1 MLYLLIVI
9 VCSLLYK
16 VYMLRFVTFH
26 LYSFLLTNICP
37 QCFILNF
44 EIFNHGHYML
54 LDNNTPN
61 HSLIVIMLWFYLY
74 FLFSNRQLSPYSLN
88 QQIAAK
94 LSFSIFLLSHSTIH
108 IQYYISFSIFCLS
121 LQKALNYLFFA
132 HYFSFLFLFSCKTF
146 VISSILSSATI
157 ILIVP
162 FAKMCKQVLMKKCIW
177 MAGFHL
183 H

>member
-26 LYSFLLTNICP
+26 LYSFLSTNICP
-37 QCFILNF
+37 QCFILYF

-61 HSLIVIMLWFYLY
+61 HSFIVIVLWFYLY

-94 LSFSIFLLSHSTIH
+94 LSFSIFFYLTLPYTFYIIFFIDFFVFPYKKRLSKDYLH
-108 IQYYISFSIFCLS
+108 IIFHISF
-121 LQKALNYLFFA
+121 
-132 HYFSFLFLFSCKTF
+132 YFH
-146 VISSILSSATI
+146 
-157 ILIVP
+157 
-162 FAKMCKQVLMKKCIW
+162 AK
-177 MAGFHL
+177 HL
-183 H
+183 

>member
-1 MLYLLIVI
+1 MLYLLILI

-26 LYSFLLTNICP
+26 LYSFLSTNICP

-61 HSLIVIMLWFYLY
+61 HSFIVIILWFYLY
-74 FLFSNRQLSPYSLN
+74 FLFSNRQTSPFSFN

-94 LSFSIFLLSHSTIH
+94 LSFSIFLFFHSTIH
-108 IQYYISFSIFCLS
+108 IQYYILFSIFCLS
-121 LQKALNYLFFA
+121 LQKALNYFFL
-132 HYFSFLFLFSCKTF
+132 HIIFHISFYFH
-146 VISSILSSATI
+146 
-157 ILIVP
+157 
-162 FAKMCKQVLMKKCIW
+162 AK
-177 MAGFHL
+177 HL
-183 H
+183 